1 MGVVQKVKEE
11 WGRFKRDEPGKRFIG
26 HYHRAQK
33 NKSVGKT
40 VLSILVGLVLLGA
53 GIFMWF
59 VPGPGWLFV
68 FFGLAMFA
76 GQSQVIARFLDRL
89 DKAILATCPCRC
101 QNGDCRWRPHCG
113 WRGVLR
119 GVDNPVQI
127 DNHRICFASSC
138 FRSHHAPCTV
148 NYSVRR
154 SESTGAPPLFHRC
167 SMLSRL
173 MASVPFPVPCV

>member
-76 GQSQVIARFLDRL
+76 GQSQVIARFLDRVEL
-89 DKAILATCPCRC
+89 KLRAWGGWIKRFWRRAHVGVKTAIA
-101 QNGDCRWRPHCG
+101 G
-113 WRGVLR
+113 GVLTAV
-119 GVDNPVQI
+119 GAVCYGAWI
-127 DNHRICFASSC
+127 IL
-138 FRSHHAPCTV
+138 FR
-148 NYSVRR
+148 
-154 SESTGAPPLFHRC
+154 
-167 SMLSRL
+167 
-173 MASVPFPVPCV
+173 